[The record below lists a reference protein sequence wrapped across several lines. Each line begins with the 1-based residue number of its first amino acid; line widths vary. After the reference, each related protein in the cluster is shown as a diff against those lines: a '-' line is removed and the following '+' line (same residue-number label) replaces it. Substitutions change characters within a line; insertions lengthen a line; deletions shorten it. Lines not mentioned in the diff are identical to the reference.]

1 MAEAA
6 RVGVVSSPRHEA
18 WIEKALE
25 TRMVTMLA
33 SETPDIK
40 GILDNYQATGIRTV
54 IVDDDVIGESDEMQ
68 DELCKW
74 LKTHSGPVVRVI
86 LLSDN
91 VRDAKSPFLYR
102 LVSDCGVTDILLC
115 NECGDPVGRLNK
127 LCEEPTSM
135 MEYSRWKTNDMSMW
149 QKKEPGFFGKLFAA
163 GKKAKNAEPAD
174 EPEANKD
181 KSKKEKKKDKKAK
194 KPKKGKA
201 ADIDEA
207 DKRDSEPETSL
218 ELPVVEQRPK
228 AKKPE
233 TAVDVAVE
241 ALEDISNNDS
251 DNPTG
256 PIPVAQESEG
266 PAEAGS
272 LYGDFSDDEDEQ
284 EPVAEAEPAA
294 PAPAQEEPTQ
304 SASQEPD
311 QAEEKPKKKVVL
323 DLEHVDVPQNHVSP
337 KEIKAATKQTRA
349 MKAVEVDSMV
359 AELAN
364 QAVSAKEEPKPAEP
378 DPEIVQKLVEQQLA
392 ERLAALQAEADAKAA
407 AEREKQQKAFEEK
420 EAELKRK
427 EQELEDSK
435 AKAEA
440 DAAERDRKID
450 EREAEVSAKSRE
462 LDKRSAQAEA
472 LVKEAE
478 KRDAELSE
486 KAKRI
491 EKQDAELDAKSGE
504 VKDKLAEAEKQQ
516 AALDKE
522 KAALAAEREAF
533 EADKAASAAE
543 PEPATEGEGDVEKA
557 PTVES
562 PDGPD
567 EASEEAEDDVVPA
580 EGEAAKE
587 AEAAAEAA
595 EGEPMSEG
603 GEKNHDPNAAAEAVK
618 EESPG
623 QNSFDGKDGSD
634 LEKPC
639 NEDMQF
645 VVMDPKG
652 EIHELVSALSDKVDN
667 DIIEPLEI
675 EYADPTDKASGKAPG
690 SEAAGDAHA
699 GKGGKK
705 SRRRNRKNKGKGE
718 KPEQDQA
725 LELDESEERTMQE
738 GEAHMGEVKVQHNAE
753 SKAPSGTYELTY
765 EGMPLPVVILDPK
778 MINYS
783 DFMPKR
789 KAELTLPSAE
799 SVVSIASVRGGIGST
814 HTAVCCGIAAAKLGA
829 SVAVAMRTGKSV
841 ACMHETLEDTVSIPG
856 THGIRWRGCDF
867 FPWEEQRAH
876 SHDYDLVIAD
886 CGCIDLN
893 EIGRNSATNLF
904 LNHSK
909 VACML
914 ASNSPYDLYLLC
926 EKLKGVNRRQA
937 ANWVIGLHSCD
948 TAMELS
954 ISDML
959 AGIAGLQLDE
969 ARAHMWR
976 QPFQPSLYTD
986 NKLKQ
991 PGAYEK
997 LIRSALPSTFR
1008 KHIDEKAAQQN
1019 PKTKTTEADAKPAN
1033 MSVGNAASHEDGK
1046 LREFPAE

>member
-33 SETPDIK
+33 SENPDIK

-149 QKKEPGFFGKLFAA
+149 QKNEPGLIGKLFGG
-163 GKKAKNAEPAD
+163 GKKAKKP
-174 EPEANKD
+174 NKD
-181 KSKKEKKKDKKAK
+181 EEPDADKGKPKKEKKGK
-194 KPKKGKA
+194 KPKKGKRGKA
-201 ADIDEA
+201 AEA
-207 DKRDSEPETSL
+207 VEEEGDFGIEPETSL
-218 ELPVVEQRPK
+218 ELPVATQEPK
-228 AKKPE
+228 DAEKPVVPG
-233 TAVDVAVE
+233 TISVKAVDNAAGDDVE
-241 ALEDISNNDS
+241 GTA
-251 DNPTG
+251 G
-256 PIPVAQESEG
+256 PIPPVQGSEG

-272 LYGDFSDDEDEQ
+272 LYGDFSDEGDEQ
-284 EPVAEAEPAA
+284 EPGEDA
-294 PAPAQEEPTQ
+294 
-304 SASQEPD
+304 
-311 QAEEKPKKKVVL
+311 EKPKKKIVL
-323 DLEHVDVPQNHVSP
+323 DLEGIEYPQAQVSP
-337 KEIKAATKQTRA
+337 AEIKIAAEQTRA
-349 MKAVEVDSMV
+349 MRAVEVDSAV
-359 AELAN
+359 EELAK
-364 QAVSAKEEPKPAEP
+364 QALAVEDEPKRAEP
-378 DPEIVQKLVEQQLA
+378 DQELVQKLVEQQLA
-392 ERLAALQAEADAKAA
+392 VKLAAFREEADAKAA
-407 AEREKQQKAFEEK
+407 AELERRQRAFEER

-427 EQELEDSK
+427 EQELADSK

-440 DAAERDRKID
+440 EAAENARKIR
-450 EREAEVSAKSRE
+450 EREAEVSAKSRRVDE
-462 LDKRSAQAEA
+462 RNAEVEARAQ
-472 LVKEAE
+472 EAE
-478 KRDAELSE
+478 KRDADLSE
-486 KAKRI
+486 KAKRL
-491 EKQDAELDAKSGE
+491 ETQSAELDAKSGE
-504 VKDKLAEAEKQQ
+504 IDGRIAEAEKQQ

-522 KAALAAEREAF
+522 KASFEAEREAF

-543 PEPATEGEGDVEKA
+543 PADSHSVAEPEPAPEGEGDVEKA
-557 PTVES
+557 PAVES
-562 PDGPD
+562 PEGPD
-567 EASEEAEDDVVPA
+567 QASEEAEDDVVPA

-595 EGEPMSEG
+595 EGEPVSEG
-603 GEKNHDPNAAAEAVK
+603 GEKNHDPDATAEAVK

-623 QNSFDGKDGSD
+623 HNSSNRKDGSE
-634 LEKPC
+634 LERPC

-652 EIHELVSALSDKVDN
+652 EIQELVSALSDKVDN
-667 DIIEPLEI
+667 DVIEPLKI

-690 SEAAGDAHA
+690 SGAAGDAHA

-725 LELDESEERTMQE
+725 LELDESEERTLQE
-738 GEAHMGEVKVQHNAE
+738 GEAHMEEFKVQHNAE
-753 SKAPSGTYELTY
+753 SKVPSGTYELTY
-765 EGMPLPVVILDPK
+765 EGMPLPVVMLDPK
-778 MINYS
+778 RINYS

-799 SVVSIASVRGGIGST
+799 SVVSIASIRGGIGST
-814 HTAVCCGIAAAKLGA
+814 HTAVCCGIAAAKIGA
-829 SVAVAMRTGKSV
+829 SVAVAMRTAKSV

-893 EIGRNSATNLF
+893 EVGRNSATNLF

-926 EKLKGVNRRQA
+926 EKLKGVNCRQA

-969 ARAHMWR
+969 ARSHMWR

-1019 PKTKTTEADAKPAN
+1019 PKTKTTEADAKAAN
-1033 MSVGNAASHEDGK
+1033 MPAGNTASHEDGK
-1046 LREFPAE
+1046 LREFSAE

>member
-18 WIEKALE
+18 WIERALE

-194 KPKKGKA
+194 KPKMGKA

-251 DNPTG
+251 DDPTG

-311 QAEEKPKKKVVL
+311 QPEEKPKKKVVL
-323 DLEHVDVPQNHVSP
+323 DLEHIDVPQNHVSP

-364 QAVSAKEEPKPAEP
+364 QAVSDKEEPKPAEP

-392 ERLAALQAEADAKAA
+392 ERLVALQAESDAKAS

-516 AALDKE
+516 AALDEE

-543 PEPATEGEGDVEKA
+543 PELATEGEGDVEKA

-623 QNSFDGKDGSD
+623 QNSFDGKDGS
-634 LEKPC
+634 
-639 NEDMQF
+639 
-645 VVMDPKG
+645 
-652 EIHELVSALSDKVDN
+652 
-667 DIIEPLEI
+667 
-675 EYADPTDKASGKAPG
+675 
-690 SEAAGDAHA
+690 EAVGDAHA

-738 GEAHMGEVKVQHNAE
+738 GETHMGEVKVQHNAE
-753 SKAPSGTYELTY
+753 SKVPSGTYELTY
-765 EGMPLPVVILDPK
+765 GGMPLPVVMLDPK

-829 SVAVAMRTGKSV
+829 SVAVAMRTGKSI

-893 EIGRNSATNLF
+893 EVGRNSATNLF

>member
-18 WIEKALE
+18 WIERALE

-218 ELPVVEQRPK
+218 ELPV
-228 AKKPE
+228 
-233 TAVDVAVE
+233 
-241 ALEDISNNDS
+241 
-251 DNPTG
+251 
-256 PIPVAQESEG
+256 
-266 PAEAGS
+266 
-272 LYGDFSDDEDEQ
+272 
-284 EPVAEAEPAA
+284 AEAEPAA

-311 QAEEKPKKKVVL
+311 QPEEKPKKKVVL
-323 DLEHVDVPQNHVSP
+323 DLEHIDVPQNHVSP

-364 QAVSAKEEPKPAEP
+364 QAVSDKEEPKPAEP

-392 ERLAALQAEADAKAA
+392 ERLVALQAESDAKAS

-516 AALDKE
+516 AALDEE

-543 PEPATEGEGDVEKA
+543 PELATEGEGDVEKA

-652 EIHELVSALSDKVDN
+652 EIQELVSGLSGKVDN
-667 DIIEPLEI
+667 DIIEPLKI

-690 SEAAGDAHA
+690 SEAVGDAHA

-753 SKAPSGTYELTY
+753 SKVPSGTYELTY
-765 EGMPLPVVILDPK
+765 GGMPLPVVMLDPK

-829 SVAVAMRTGKSV
+829 SVAVAMRTGKSI

-893 EIGRNSATNLF
+893 EVGRNSATNLF

>member
-33 SETPDIK
+33 SENPDIK

-149 QKKEPGFFGKLFAA
+149 QKNEPGLIGRLFG
-163 GKKAKNAEPAD
+163 GG
-174 EPEANKD
+174 
-181 KSKKEKKKDKKAK
+181 KKAK
-194 KPKKGKA
+194 KPNKDEEPDADKGKPKKEKKGKRGKA
-201 ADIDEA
+201 AEA
-207 DKRDSEPETSL
+207 VEEEGDFDSEPETSL
-218 ELPVVEQRPK
+218 ELPVATQEPND
-228 AKKPE
+228 AEKPVAPGAISVK
-233 TAVDVAVE
+233 AVDNAAGDDVE
-241 ALEDISNNDS
+241 DPA
-251 DNPTG
+251 G
-256 PIPVAQESEG
+256 PIPPVQGSEG

-272 LYGDFSDDEDEQ
+272 LYGDFSDEGDEQ
-284 EPVAEAEPAA
+284 EPREDA
-294 PAPAQEEPTQ
+294 
-304 SASQEPD
+304 
-311 QAEEKPKKKVVL
+311 EKPKKKIVL
-323 DLEHVDVPQNHVSP
+323 DLEGIEYPQAQVSP
-337 KEIKAATKQTRA
+337 AEIKIAAEQTRA
-349 MKAVEVDSMV
+349 MRAVEVDSAV
-359 AELAN
+359 EELAK
-364 QAVSAKEEPKPAEP
+364 QALAVEDEPKRAEP
-378 DPEIVQKLVEQQLA
+378 DPELVQKLVEQQLA
-392 ERLAALQAEADAKAA
+392 VKLAALREEADAKAA
-407 AEREKQQKAFEEK
+407 AELERRQRAFEER

-427 EQELEDSK
+427 EQELADSK

-440 DAAERDRKID
+440 EAAENARKIR
-450 EREAEVSAKSRE
+450 EREAEVSAKSRRVDE
-462 LDKRSAQAEA
+462 RNAEVEARAQ
-472 LVKEAE
+472 EAE
-478 KRDAELSE
+478 KRDADLSE
-486 KAKRI
+486 KAKRL
-491 EKQDAELDAKSGE
+491 ETQSAELDAKSGE
-504 VKDKLAEAEKQQ
+504 IDGRIAEAEKQQ

-522 KAALAAEREAF
+522 KASLEAEREAF

-543 PEPATEGEGDVEKA
+543 PA
-557 PTVES
+557 
-562 PDGPD
+562 
-567 EASEEAEDDVVPA
+567 
-580 EGEAAKE
+580 EAAKE

-595 EGEPMSEG
+595 EGEPVSEG
-603 GEKNHDPNAAAEAVK
+603 GEKNHDPDATAEAVE

-623 QNSFDGKDGSD
+623 HNSSNRKDGSE
-634 LEKPC
+634 LERPC

-645 VVMDPKG
+645 VIMDPKG
-652 EIHELVSALSDKVDN
+652 EIQELVSALSDKVDN
-667 DIIEPLEI
+667 DVIEPLRI

-690 SEAAGDAHA
+690 SGAAGDAHA

-725 LELDESEERTMQE
+725 LELDESEERTLQE
-738 GEAHMGEVKVQHNAE
+738 GEAHMEEFKVQHNAE
-753 SKAPSGTYELTY
+753 SKVPSGTYELTY
-765 EGMPLPVVILDPK
+765 EGMPLPVVMVDPK

-799 SVVSIASVRGGIGST
+799 SVVSIASIRGGIGST
-814 HTAVCCGIAAAKLGA
+814 HTAVCCGIAAAKIGA
-829 SVAVAMRTGKSV
+829 SVAVAMRTAKSV

-893 EIGRNSATNLF
+893 EVGRNSATNLF

-926 EKLKGVNRRQA
+926 EKLKDVNRRQA
-937 ANWVIGLHSCD
+937 ATWVIGLHSCD

-969 ARAHMWR
+969 ARSHMWR

-1019 PKTKTTEADAKPAN
+1019 PKTKTTEADAKAAN
-1033 MSVGNAASHEDGK
+1033 MPAGNTASHEDGK
-1046 LREFPAE
+1046 LREFSAE